1 MKDFAAR
8 SSGFKKRSTEQLLMR
23 SLVLVFLILLSPLS
37 YGAQTETASYMAEVF
52 ASGIISTNAEEYRIT
67 FSTDGKEAYFA
78 RGDAFFPISRKATIY
93 VSTLRDG
100 RWSAPQVAPFSGK
113 HSDIDP
119 FISPDGKK
127 LFFCSDRPVDGVAHN
142 DFDIWVVEKSKNGW
156 GEPRHLGR
164 EVNSEA
170 DELYPSVTRKGRLFF
185 GSDRPGG
192 HGGWDI
198 YEAEGKKDGR
208 YTNIKSLDEAVNT
221 QGWEFNPLISAD
233 GSALLFTALNRK
245 GGFGLGDLYLCHR
258 EGERWYPP
266 QNLGPRINTRN
277 DEYHPS
283 VSADRRKLFFVRRI
297 MGELPRPG
305 DIYQIDLNLP
315 F

>member
-1 MKDFAAR
+1 
-8 SSGFKKRSTEQLLMR
+8 MR
-23 SLVLVFLILLSPLS
+23 SLVLIFLVILAPLS
-37 YGAQTETASYMAEVF
+37 YDAQTAPSSYMAEVL
-52 ASGIISTNAEEYRIT
+52 APGIISTNAEEYRIS
-67 FSTDGKEAYFA
+67 FSPDGKEAYFA

-93 VSTLRDG
+93 VTTLRDG
-100 RWSAPQVAPFSGK
+100 RWGEPRVAPFSGK

-127 LFFCSDRPVDGVAHN
+127 LFFCSDRPVDGAARD
-142 DFDIWVVEKSKNGW
+142 DFDIWVIEKSGKFW
-156 GEPRHLGR
+156 GEPRHLGS

-170 DELYPSVTRKGRLFF
+170 DELYPSVSRKGRLYF

-192 HGGWDI
+192 RGGWDI

-208 YTNIKSLDEAVNT
+208 YINVKSLDESINT
-221 QGWEFNPLISAD
+221 QGWEFNPLISPD

-245 GGFGLGDLYLCHR
+245 EGFGLGDLYLCHR
-258 EGERWYPP
+258 EGDRWYPP

-283 VSADRRKLFFVRRI
+283 VSPDRTRLFFVRRI
-297 MGELPRPG
+297 IGELPRPG
-305 DIYQIDLNLP
+305 DIYQIELSLP